1 MIAAMWEQGVEAW
14 PYSERT
20 LFVGGMFVVHGAMFV
35 GCNLILFLL
44 HHLNLLSKYKID
56 SAKFPSGSLLAET
69 VKTIVVNHLVVQP
82 LLLWYAYI
90 PFKRMGLHVDSSLP
104 PLSEVAYHLAVAV
117 VVNETLF
124 YFAHR
129 ALHTKALY
137 KAIHK
142 QHHRYYASVGIASEF
157 AHPVEDLLANAIP
170 TLAGMLLVGPHLAT
184 LLLWMAIRML
194 ETIDAHSGYA
204 FPFSPFHIFGV
215 SDHHWFHH
223 SANVGCY
230 GTFTSFWDRVLGTD
244 AAFRA
249 HKERKAHKE

>member
-1 MIAAMWEQGVEAW
+1 MGTLRSFEFGGVWCLVFGRMIAAMWEQGVEAW

-35 GCNLILFLL
+35 GCNLIL
-44 HHLNLLSKYKID
+44 LSKYKID

-69 VKTIVVNHLVVQP
+69 VKTIVVNHLVIQP

-90 PFKRMGLHVDSSLP
+90 PFKRMGLPVDSSLP
-104 PLSEVAYHLAVAV
+104 PLSELASHLATAV
-117 VVNETLF
+117 VVNEALF

-157 AHPVEDLLANAIP
+157 AHP
-170 TLAGMLLVGPHLAT
+170 
-184 LLLWMAIRML
+184 
-194 ETIDAHSGYA
+194 
-204 FPFSPFHIFGV
+204 
-215 SDHHWFHH
+215 
-223 SANVGCY
+223 
-230 GTFTSFWDRVLGTD
+230 
-244 AAFRA
+244 
-249 HKERKAHKE
+249 